1 MIDIKIRIEEVGGK
15 VCLQANCNG
24 KGTRNE
30 LQMVALVTDAIEA
43 ALDSFASKQKSAV
56 AIKSTS
62 EVGKAIIDAQATK
75 LGAKPI

>member
-1 MIDIKIRIEEVGGK
+1 
-15 VCLQANCNG
+15 
-24 KGTRNE
+24 
-30 LQMVALVTDAIEA
+30 MVALVTDAIEA